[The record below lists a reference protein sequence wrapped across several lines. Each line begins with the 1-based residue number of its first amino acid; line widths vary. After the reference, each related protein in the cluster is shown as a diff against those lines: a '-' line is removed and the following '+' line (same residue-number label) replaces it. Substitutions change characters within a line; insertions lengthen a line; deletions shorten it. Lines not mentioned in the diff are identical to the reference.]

1 MTFNINFK
9 EERQI
14 DKSSMKMTLP
24 LAIFEKL
31 NSSEIVFW
39 LKTINIMIEIIGWA
53 VTIKCNFQK
62 QQSIVK

>member
-14 DKSSMKMTLP
+14 DKGSMKVTLP

-31 NSSEIVFW
+31 NSSEIVFY
-39 LKTINIMIEIIGWA
+39 LKTINIMIEIIGWP
-53 VTIKCNFQK
+53 VTIKCHFQK
-62 QQSIVK
+62 QRSIVK